1 MAKNKTTPLPGLE
14 RKAIKEIETL
24 ADKYA
29 ALRDERMEVLKK
41 EVEAK
46 TKLIDAMKRN
56 DQEVYVFEEDGESV
70 TVTLKTEEKVKVK
83 RGTADDEEEE

>member
-1 MAKNKTTPLPGLE
+1 MARNKTTPLPGME

-29 ALRDERMEVLKK
+29 ALRDERMEVLSR

-56 DQEVYVFEEDGESV
+56 EQEVYQFEEDGETV
-70 TVTLKTEEKVKVK
+70 TVTLKSEEKVKVK
-83 RGTADDEEEE
+83 RGSVDDSDED